1 MMVKKITMV
10 NDRVDVSDKTAIS
23 MPMRNLLSILAA
35 VGIGVYA
42 YFGIQERLNNVETR
56 NILIEADLKKAVEF
70 SVKWPRGELI
80 EADLKKAV
88 EFSVKWPRGELGSLP
103 ADSEQFMLIE
113 YMSSQLE
120 KMQGQVE
127 AMMHNAVNIKRLQ
140 QDMKEAR
147 ENIEKLKDKL
157 REANG
162 G

>member
-1 MMVKKITMV
+1 MA
-10 NDRVDVSDKTAIS
+10 NGRVDISDKTAIS
-23 MPMRNLLSILAA
+23 MPMRNLLAILSATA
-35 VGIGVYA
+35 VGVWA
-42 YFGIQERLNNVETR
+42 FFGIQARLNTLETR
-56 NILIEADLKKAVEF
+56 NTLMEADLIENTAF
-70 SVKWPRGELI
+70 RIGWPRGEM
-80 EADLKKAV
+80 
-88 EFSVKWPRGELGSLP
+88 GSLP

-120 KMQGQVE
+120 KMQKQVE

-140 QDMKEAR
+140 EDMKEAR